1 MTDGIPDYGK
11 IAAKWA
17 SQYADQPDGATLASW
32 AKRRASEYETEAEEL
47 GTEANF
53 IEHLDFQYHCLGQE
67 GGIESEAPGGSNTG
81 RLFRHNGTYGDS
93 TMHLFK
99 NKERK
104 RS

>member
-32 AKRRASEYETEAEEL
+32 AKRSQRIRNRSRGA

-53 IEHLDFQYHCLGQE
+53 IEHLDFQYHWAKKALAKKAE
-67 GGIESEAPGGSNTG
+67 
-81 RLFRHNGTYGDS
+81 
-93 TMHLFK
+93 
-99 NKERK
+99 
-104 RS
+104 

>member
-32 AKRRASEYETEAEEL
+32 AKRRASEYETGAEEL

-53 IEHLDFQYHCLGQE
+53 IDHLDFQYHWAKKALAKKAE
-67 GGIESEAPGGSNTG
+67 
-81 RLFRHNGTYGDS
+81 
-93 TMHLFK
+93 
-99 NKERK
+99 
-104 RS
+104 